1 MQGWSRALPDRAA
14 APLTR
19 RDVPLLA
26 DARLPPD
33 PSGLSTILGQHQFEP
48 SFPVIAGLLPCALPL
63 LPGDHGGH
71 DPAALPGIQTIA
83 VTIERGLVGLVLLLH
98 LPFAAEVR
106 HPDRGAGWSCLL
118 SRCARNRSGKRQ
130 RSSLRTEGLMPRRQD
145 PFTLSTFE
153 HAGLTQRQ
161 QHPTLL

>member
-1 MQGWSRALPDRAA
+1 MSLFSPTRVYHQT
-14 APLTR
+14 PL
-19 RDVPLLA
+19 A
-26 DARLPPD
+26 C
-33 PSGLSTILGQHQFEP
+33 EP
-48 SFPVIAGLLPCALPL
+48 SFAVIAGLLPGALPL

-118 SRCARNRSGKRQ
+118 SRRARNRNGKRQ
-130 RSSLRTEGLMPRRQD
+130 RSSLRTEGLMPRCQD
-145 PFTLSTFE
+145 PFAVSALE
-153 HAGLTQRQ
+153 HACLTQRK
-161 QHPTLL
+161 HHLATLWISPDIADVVEFH